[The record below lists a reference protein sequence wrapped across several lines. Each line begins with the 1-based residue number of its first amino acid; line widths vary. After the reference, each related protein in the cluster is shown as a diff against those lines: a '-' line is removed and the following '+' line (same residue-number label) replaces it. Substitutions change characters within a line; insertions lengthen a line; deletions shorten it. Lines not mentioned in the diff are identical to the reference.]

1 MAPITNTFSVN
12 LSHDEDGYVIA
23 ECPEI
28 PGCVSQGHTRAEA
41 MENIRDAIRECM
53 VVRQE
58 QGLPLTVAVERVE
71 VTV

>member
-1 MAPITNTFSVN
+1 MSPTTNTFSVN
-12 LSHDEDGYVIA
+12 LSQDEDGYVIA

-28 PGCVSQGHTRAEA
+28 PGCVSQGRTRAEA
-41 MENIRDAIRECM
+41 MENIRDAIRECL
-53 VVRQE
+53 VVRKE